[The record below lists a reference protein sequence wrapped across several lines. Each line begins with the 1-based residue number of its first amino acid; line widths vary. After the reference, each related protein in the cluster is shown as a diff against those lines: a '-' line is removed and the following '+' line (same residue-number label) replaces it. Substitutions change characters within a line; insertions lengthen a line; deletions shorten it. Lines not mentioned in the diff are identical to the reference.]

1 MLVSLSIRDFVIVDT
16 LELEFA
22 SGFTVLTGETG
33 AGKSILIDAL
43 QLALGERGEADV
55 VREGATRADIAAEF
69 RTPAPVE
76 RWLAGHELTGDSAGL
91 VLVRRTVDA
100 NGRSR
105 AFINGAAVTLG
116 QLRELGEQLV
126 DVHGQHAHQ
135 SLLRPAAQL
144 DLLDEHGALGDQRRS
159 VTALYAEWKREQRA
173 RVDAEAMAASATAE
187 QERLR
192 WLVDELE
199 TLAPVVGEWEQ
210 VEAEHKR
217 LSHAASLLEGAQAA
231 INALNEADDSAL
243 ARIGTSSSRL
253 TQLSAFDE
261 RLKPVVE
268 LIETAQVQLDEAVAA
283 LQRYVDRADLDATRL
298 ADVEAR
304 VSALHAAA
312 RRLRCAPGDL
322 AGLLADSRAKLSAL
336 TASSDLAGLQARE
349 LAAQRQYDKAA
360 AALSKARRAAARQM
374 STEVTRAMQDLA
386 MPGGRFEVQLT
397 DVEPSPAGS
406 EKAEFMVAA
415 HAGVAVKP
423 LARVASGGE
432 LARISLAIAVIAASA
447 TPVPT
452 LIFDEVDAGIGGAVA
467 ETVGRLLKQLGQ
479 SRQVLCVTHLP
490 QVAAR
495 GDQHYAVT
503 KESAGDGRPVSHIG
517 VLERRA
523 RVEELARMLGGQE
536 ITETTRK
543 HAREM
548 LSS

>member
-69 RTPAPVE
+69 RTSAPVE
-76 RWLAGHELTGDSAGL
+76 RWLAERELTGDSAGL

-159 VTALYAEWKREQRA
+159 VAAAYAEWKREQRA
-173 RVDAEAMAASATAE
+173 RADAEAMAASATAE

-199 TLAPVVGEWEQ
+199 TLAPVAGEWEQ

-217 LSHAASLLEGAQAA
+217 LTHAAGLLEGAQAA

-243 ARIGTSSSRL
+243 AQIGTSGSRL
-253 TQLSAFDE
+253 TQLSAFDD

-268 LIETAQVQLDEAVAA
+268 LLETAQVQLDEAVTE

-312 RRLRCAPGDL
+312 RRLRCSPGDL
-322 AGLLADSRAKLSAL
+322 AGLLADSRAKLTAL
-336 TASSDLAGLQARE
+336 TASADLAGLKARE
-349 LAAQRQYDKAA
+349 MAAQQRYDKAA
-360 AALSKARRAAARQM
+360 SALSKARRAAARQM

-386 MPGGRFEVQLT
+386 MPGGRFEVHLT
-397 DVEPSPAGS
+397 DAEPAPAGN
-406 EKAEFMVAA
+406 EKAEFLVAA

-423 LARVASGGE
+423 LLRVASGGE

-467 ETVGRLLKQLGQ
+467 DTVGRLLKQLGQ

-495 GDQHYAVT
+495 GDQHCAVT
-503 KESAGDGRPVSHIG
+503 KESTADGRPVSHIG

-548 LSS
+548 LAG

>member
-1 MLVSLSIRDFVIVDT
+1 M
-16 LELEFA
+16 
-22 SGFTVLTGETG
+22 
-33 AGKSILIDAL
+33 
-43 QLALGERGEADV
+43 
-55 VREGATRADIAAEF
+55 
-69 RTPAPVE
+69 
-76 RWLAGHELTGDSAGL
+76 
-91 VLVRRTVDA
+91 
-100 NGRSR
+100 
-105 AFINGAAVTLG
+105 AV
-116 QLRELGEQLV
+116 
-126 DVHGQHAHQ
+126 
-135 SLLRPAAQL
+135 
-144 DLLDEHGALGDQRRS
+144 
-159 VTALYAEWKREQRA
+159 
-173 RVDAEAMAASATAE
+173 SATAE

-199 TLAPVVGEWEQ
+199 ALAPVAGEWEQ

-217 LSHAASLLEGAQAA
+217 LSHAASLLEGVQTA

-243 ARIGTSSSRL
+243 TRIGTSSSRL
-253 TQLSAFDE
+253 TQLAAFDD
-261 RLKPVVE
+261 RLRPVVD
-268 LIETAQVQLDEAVAA
+268 LVDTAQVQLEEAVAA
-283 LQRYVDRADLDATRL
+283 LQRYVDRADLDASRL

-304 VSALHAAA
+304 VSSLHAAA
-312 RRLRCAPGDL
+312 RRLRCAPDDL
-322 AGLLADSRAKLSAL
+322 AGLLADARAKLTAL
-336 TASSDLAGLQARE
+336 SASSDLDGLRARE
-349 LAAQRQYDKAA
+349 HAAQRRYDTAA

-374 STEVTRAMQDLA
+374 SAEVTRAMQDLSMA
-386 MPGGRFEVQLT
+386 GGRFEVQLT
-397 DVEPSPAGS
+397 VGAPTAMGN

-432 LARISLAIAVIAASA
+432 LARISLAIAVIAATA

-467 ETVGRLLKQLGQ
+467 DTVGRLLKQLGQ

-495 GDQHYAVT
+495 GDQHFAVAKT
-503 KESAGDGRPVSHIG
+503 SATDGRPVSQIG

-548 LSS
+548 LAG

>member
-22 SGFTVLTGETG
+22 PGFTVLTGETG

-55 VREGATRADIAAEF
+55 VREGANRADIAAEF
-69 RTPAPVE
+69 RTHAPVE
-76 RWLAGHELTGDSAGL
+76 RWLAEHELMGDNAGL
-91 VLVRRTVDA
+91 VLVRRTVDT

-105 AFINGAAVTLG
+105 AFINGVAVTLG

-135 SLLRPAAQL
+135 SLLRPTAQL
-144 DLLDEHGALGDQRRS
+144 DLLDEHGALGDQRRA
-159 VTALYAEWKREQRA
+159 VAAAYAEWKREQRA
-173 RVDAEAMAASATAE
+173 REDAETMAASATAE

-199 TLAPVVGEWEQ
+199 MLAPITGEWEQ

-217 LSHAASLLEGAQAA
+217 LSHAASLLEGAQSA
-231 INALNEADDSAL
+231 IVALNEADDSAL

-253 TQLSAFDE
+253 AQLGTFDD

-268 LIETAQVQLDEAVAA
+268 LIDTAQVQLEEAVSA
-283 LQRYVDRADLDATRL
+283 LQRYVDRADLDASRL

-312 RRLRCAPGDL
+312 RRLRCAPGGL
-322 AGLLADSRAKLSAL
+322 AGVLAESRTQLAAL
-336 TASSDLAGLQARE
+336 TASSDLEGLRARE
-349 LAAQRQYDKAA
+349 QAAQQRYDTAA
-360 AALSKARRAAARQM
+360 AVLSKARRKAARQM

-397 DVEPSPAGS
+397 AGAPAASGN

-415 HAGVAVKP
+415 HAGVAVKS
-423 LARVASGGE
+423 LVRVASGGE
-432 LARISLAIAVIAASA
+432 LARISLAIAVIAAAA

-495 GDQHYAVT
+495 GDQHCAVT
-503 KESAGDGRPVSHIG
+503 KATASDGRPVSHIG
-517 VLERRA
+517 SLERRA

-548 LSS
+548 LAN

>member
-1 MLVSLSIRDFVIVDT
+1 MLVSLSIRDFVIVEA

-22 SGFTVLTGETG
+22 PGFTVLTGETG

-69 RTPAPVE
+69 RIPAPVE
-76 RWLAGHELTGDSAGL
+76 RWLAGLELTGDSAGL

-144 DLLDEHGALGDQRRS
+144 DLLDEHGTLGDQRRN
-159 VTALYAEWKREQRA
+159 VTALYVEWKREQRA

-192 WLVDELE
+192 WLVEELE
-199 TLAPVVGEWEQ
+199 TMSPVAGEWEL

-217 LSHAASLLEGAQAA
+217 LSHAAGLLEGAQAA

-397 DVEPSPAGS
+397 DVEPSPTGS